1 MIDIL
6 GKRRLYYFF
15 SLLVIVPG
23 LISLGLYGMKLS
35 IDFTGGS
42 RMTFVSKNNIQNKDI
57 DSLKQII
64 SSEKG
69 IVASVQKLERTV
81 IIRTAPFNEKQN
93 AQVIEKITGKKL
105 SLKEES
111 FETVGPTIGKET
123 TLNALKATGI
133 AAFLILLYIAWSFR
147 KVPKPASSWRF
158 AVCTIIALL
167 HDALVVLGVFSLF
180 GHFLGVEIDSLFV
193 TAVLTVIGFSVHDTI
208 VVFDRIRE
216 NLLKT
221 TGKPFEQIVND
232 SILQTLGRSLN
243 TSITA
248 LLVLFS
254 LLLFG
259 GQSIHWFAMALF
271 IGIAS
276 GTYSSIF
283 NAAPLLVTWNEWDK
297 KRKNKKQEG

>member
-69 IVASVQKLERTV
+69 VVASVQKLERTV
-81 IIRTAPFNEKQN
+81 IMRTAPFNEKQN
-93 AQVIEKITGKKL
+93 AQVIEKITEKKL

-216 NLLKT
+216 NLLKVS
-221 TGKPFEQIVND
+221 GKPFEQIVND